1 MRPLEQTRKS
11 TLRAE
16 SIAGGA
22 TRLSNE
28 KGSVTY
34 SFPLPDVV
42 LARYAGLLTSELYT
56 EVVDIMARRLAVRPA
71 LRMFADLGDIED
83 YEAGFR
89 EGWAGWFRTHR
100 KSVTE
105 LHVLFRSRLVGIGL
119 TVIGVATGGNIRTY
133 SDRAA
138 FERIVP
144 LAPGR

>member
-1 MRPLEQTRKS
+1 MRPQAEARSS
-11 TLRAE
+11 TLRSE
-16 SIAGGA
+16 SLSEGA

-34 SFPLPDVV
+34 SFPQPDVV
-42 LARYAGLLTSELYT
+42 LARYAGVLTAELYT
-56 EVVDIMARRLAVRPA
+56 EVVDIMARRLAVRPS
-71 LRMFADLGDIED
+71 LRMYADLGDIED

-119 TVIGVATGGNIRTY
+119 TVIGVATGGNIKTY
-133 SDRAA
+133 SDRDA
-138 FERIVP
+138 FERVVP
-144 LAPGR
+144 RAR